1 MACHGNRVA
10 GVVVSIRPAAIRRS
24 RRYTRSSEGWGE
36 GTVDPSRLRLA
47 RVKAP
52 TIPGS
57 LAVVAAAAA
66 RLEDCLEARIACKL

>member
-1 MACHGNRVA
+1 M
-10 GVVVSIRPAAIRRS
+10 VVSIRPAAIRRS

>member
-1 MACHGNRVA
+1 M
-10 GVVVSIRPAAIRRS
+10 VSIRPAAIRRS